1 MVLARLRALVAVDVA
16 ERLSSEAEAT
26 PATTTSTSSTT
37 SASSSVIYIRGGG
50 GAHDL
55 ASALAVLFRW
65 GACLGYGGLLLVFT
79 LRPLRPASYKLSAR
93 LSVLMLLQVLLPPSL
108 QVITPPPTSLHM
120 CSALS
125 VLLMLLQGL
134 VLVGLAP
141 LPTHPPPPPSSA
153 QATAAAAAD
162 PLGAAKRGSRQ
173 GSQWHSLLRLRS
185 FMASAR
191 DPLAALLA
199 LSPAAWGNVSY
210 AQYVLQFVVSAARSK
225 RGRLGGATIRPTRP
239 PLACST

>member
-108 QVITPPPTSLHM
+108 QVITPPPTSLHG
-120 CSALS
+120 LS
-125 VLLMLLQGL
+125 
-134 VLVGLAP
+134 
-141 LPTHPPPPPSSA
+141 
-153 QATAAAAAD
+153 
-162 PLGAAKRGSRQ
+162 PLGAVDAAAGSRARRPGAAPHTPTTTTIISASHRSSGGRSAQ
-173 GSQWHSLLRLRS
+173 GRQ
-185 FMASAR
+185 AR
-191 DPLAALLA
+191 
-199 LSPAAWGNVSY
+199 V
-210 AQYVLQFVVSAARSK
+210 
-225 RGRLGGATIRPTRP
+225 
-239 PLACST
+239 

>member
-1 MVLARLRALVAVDVA
+1 M
-16 ERLSSEAEAT
+16 
-26 PATTTSTSSTT
+26 
-37 SASSSVIYIRGGG
+37 G
-50 GAHDL
+50 
-55 ASALAVLFRW
+55 
-65 GACLGYGGLLLVFT
+65 
-79 LRPLRPASYKLSAR
+79 
-93 LSVLMLLQVLLPPSL
+93 
-108 QVITPPPTSLHM
+108 
-120 CSALS
+120 SALS

-141 LPTHPPPPPSSA
+141 LPTLPPPPPSSA

-185 FMASAR
+185 SMASAR